1 MKIEKASIITV
12 RNSSKRLP
20 NKAILKIKN
29 DITAVEV
36 IIERAKKIG
45 FPVIL
50 ATSIDNSDDIL
61 FKLGKKHRIE
71 VFRGSLLNKIKRW
84 NDCFN
89 KYEIKEALLI
99 DGDDLCYDYDIGIR
113 AMNQLN
119 STNNDVIMCPKN
131 IITGLFTLAV
141 NSNAIQKLYE
151 VVPENKKDTDL
162 FMHYFEKINLKK
174 EYVDLRINE
183 KNKKIRLTLD
193 YKEDFD
199 LFKKIYEKMNIDDN
213 STKIIDYLEKNE
225 SIVKINYHKEKDFLE
240 NKENGI

>member
-1 MKIEKASIITV
+1 MEIKRASIITV

-29 DITAVEV
+29 DITAVEI

-61 FKLGKKHRIE
+61 FELGKKHQIE

-84 NDCFN
+84 KDCFDRY
-89 KYEIKEALLI
+89 KIKEALLI
-99 DGDDLCYDYDIGIR
+99 DGDDLCYDYDIGMR
-113 AMNQLN
+113 AMSQLN
-119 STNNDVIMCPKN
+119 STNSDVIMCPKN

-162 FMHYFEKINLKK
+162 FMHYFEIINLKK
-174 EYVDLRINE
+174 EYINLKINE

-193 YKEDFD
+193 YEEDFD
-199 LFKKIYEKMNIDDN
+199 LFKKIYEKMNIDDS

-225 SIVKINYHKEKDFLE
+225 SIIKINYHKEKDFLE
-240 NKENGI
+240 NKEKG